1 MTRVYSSTSKVNSKG
16 KVAACLCLIL
26 VLWGSV
32 ASGPALGLDA
42 EDRLNHRWVSIINI
56 VGSDI
61 LKKGS
66 FLEVQLLDSQEFV
79 EVEVLGIRRIGN
91 DLELELLDSAAN
103 NHFFVE
109 LAVDGLT
116 ELKANATGLQ

>member
-1 MTRVYSSTSKVNSKG
+1 MFIRQLPKSIPRVRSQ
-16 KVAACLCLIL
+16 L
-26 VLWGSV
+26 VY
-32 ASGPALGLDA
+32 ASFLSYGVRSPVDLRWGLDA
-42 EDRLNHRWVSIINI
+42 EDRLNHRWVRIINI
-56 VGSDI
+56 VGSDT

-91 DLELELLDSAAN
+91 DLELELLDPAAN

-109 LAVDGLT
+109 LAVDGLA
-116 ELKANATGLQ
+116 ELKANATGL

>member
-1 MTRVYSSTSKVNSKG
+1 MPRIYLPIFKVSYKG
-16 KVAACLCLIL
+16 KVATCFCFIL

-32 ASGPALGLDA
+32 VSGPALSLDA
-42 EDRLNHRWVSIINI
+42 EDRLNHRWISIVNI

-79 EVEVLGIRRIGN
+79 EVEVLGIRRIGD
-91 DLELELLDSAAN
+91 DLELELLDPAAN

-109 LAVDGLT
+109 FSVDGLT

>member
-1 MTRVYSSTSKVNSKG
+1 M
-16 KVAACLCLIL
+16 
-26 VLWGSV
+26 
-32 ASGPALGLDA
+32 GLDA
-42 EDRLNHRWVSIINI
+42 EDRLNHRWISIINI

-91 DLELELLDSAAN
+91 DLELELLDPAAN